1 MQDSEQTRKSQL
13 SRVRSKGTKP
23 ERMIA
28 ALLLK
33 FGARFDRNV
42 SSLPGSPDIVIRGV
56 KKAIFVHG
64 CFWHRHGC
72 KKSSTP
78 KTNQNYWIPKFA
90 KNVQRDRRV
99 LAQLKRRGWIVIV
112 LWECNLSDGRSLFKR
127 LRRFLDQSAPLR
139 RVKKRRVIAKA
150 PIGEMQHNDVEAS
163 GVGKRF

>member
-1 MQDSEQTRKSQL
+1 MRDSEHTRKRQQL

-64 CFWHRHGC
+64 CLWHRHGC

-90 KNVQRDRRV
+90 RNVQRDRRV
-99 LAQLKRRGWIVIV
+99 LAQLRRRGWLVLI
-112 LWECNLSDGRSLFKR
+112 LWECKLSDGKSLFQV
-127 LRRFLDQSAPLR
+127 LRRFLNQSAPLR
-139 RVKKRRVIAKA
+139 RANKRRVIAKA
-150 PIGEMQHNDVEAS
+150 PIGELQHNDVEAS
-163 GVGKRF
+163 GVG

>member
-1 MQDSEQTRKSQL
+1 MIESVQAKRCHL
-13 SRVRSKGTKP
+13 SKVKSKGTKP

-28 ALLLK
+28 AVLMKL
-33 FGARFDRNV
+33 GARFDRNV
-42 SSLPGSPDIVIRGV
+42 ASIPGSPDIVIRGV

-90 KNVQRDRRV
+90 RNVQRDRKV
-99 LAQLKRRGWIVIV
+99 LAQLKRRGWIVLI
-112 LWECNLSDGRSLFKR
+112 LWECKLSDGRSLFQM
-127 LRRFLDQSAPLR
+127 LRRFLNQAAPLR
-139 RVKKRRVIAKA
+139 RVKKRRLLAKP
-150 PIGEMQHNDVEAS
+150 PIGELQHNHVEAS